1 MMERGK
7 DPNLEIIYQDE
18 VHFQVTT
25 SVTRKWA
32 PIGKQPKIKS
42 KPGKSNIPYSG
53 YLSPRTGRLVVKE
66 VNWFNFETVIGSIRD
81 YIKEMDDSFERH
93 LLILDNAPWHRK
105 AARLIRE
112 SDEYKD
118 IRDVL
123 EIEFLPPY
131 SPDLNPI
138 ERVWRITR
146 REKTHNKYF
155 SSKEDLKATLDDFF
169 AGFSVPNQKL
179 SSLCQS
185 KHK

>member
-1 MMERGK
+1 
-7 DPNLEIIYQDE
+7 
-18 VHFQVTT
+18 
-25 SVTRKWA
+25 
-32 PIGKQPKIKS
+32 
-42 KPGKSNIPYSG
+42 
-53 YLSPRTGRLVVKE
+53 
-66 VNWFNFETVIGSIRD
+66 
-81 YIKEMDDSFERH
+81 MDDSFERH
-93 LLILDNAPWHRK
+93 LLILDNATWHRK
-105 AARLIRE
+105 AERLIRE
-112 SDEYKD
+112 SNEYKD

-155 SSKEDLKATLDDFF
+155 ASKEALKATLDDFF

-185 KHK
+185 KH